1 MTVEGAGLRARDA
14 GRAAGGLSCAWAE
27 RDQNTELKPGG
38 QSQLPKELK
47 GNPDRK
53 SDPYAPLSVRKAKQ
67 SNSVNRPP
75 HPQHTHTEE
84 KEKTLDLALRGCFF
98 WALVKLS
105 FWQERQLFYDSHVRK
120 SSGRFQVGQ
129 TPVLLPLWQAFP
141 SCLPFS
147 RHPCLAS
154 LPYRTQRPQRTSSCL
169 SFLFFSHNGA

>member
-1 MTVEGAGLRARDA
+1 MTVEGAGLRAWDA
-14 GRAAGGLSCAWAE
+14 GRAAGGLPCAWAE

-84 KEKTLDLALRGCFF
+84 KGKTLDLALRGCFF

-105 FWQERQLFYDSHVRK
+105 FWQDSSSTIHMSGKAVDDSRWVRHL
-120 SSGRFQVGQ
+120 SSSRSGRPSR
-129 TPVLLPLWQAFP
+129 PV
-141 SCLPFS
+141 CRS
-147 RHPCLAS
+147 RGTLV
-154 LPYRTQRPQRTSSCL
+154 
-169 SFLFFSHNGA
+169 